1 MAGRSLLFIPGP
13 TNVPD
18 RILRAMHRPQEDH
31 RSPDHPAL
39 VRGVLED
46 LKPVF
51 GTTAGRAFVFPSSGS
66 GMWETALINTL
77 APGAK
82 VLVVRKGQFSHLF
95 ADVCTRLGYTP
106 QIIDVEWGEATP
118 PDQVHAA
125 LAADRAHEIQAV
137 CIVHNETATGVTSDV
152 AAVRRA
158 IDAAGH
164 PALLFVDG
172 VSAIASIDFQ
182 FDAWGV
188 DASITGSQ
196 KGFMMPAGLG
206 ILALSP
212 KALARVAESTQPR
225 GYFDLRPMIAANDT
239 GYFPYTPSIPLLYG
253 LRESLDML
261 REEGLP
267 NVVARHRR
275 LAEGVRAA
283 VGAWGLSLCARDAAC
298 VSDTVSAIMVPE
310 GINGADV
317 IRTAYQRYHVSLG
330 AGLARMA
337 GKLFRIGHLG
347 DLNEWMILG
356 GLGAVELALRD
367 VGVSVTLGQGVAA
380 AQAVWATTPATGP
393 RA

>member
-31 RSPDHPAL
+31 RSPDHPTL
-39 VRGVLED
+39 VRGIFED

-51 GTTAGRAFVFPSSGS
+51 GTTVGRAFVFPSSGS

-95 ADVCTRLGYTP
+95 ADICTRLGYATE
-106 QIIDVEWGEATP
+106 IIDVEWGAATP
-118 PDQVHAA
+118 PDRIAAA
-125 LAADRAHEIQAV
+125 LEADRQHEIQAV
-137 CIVHNETATGVTSDV
+137 CVVHNETATGVTSDIPAIR
-152 AAVRRA
+152 AAMDTAR
-158 IDAAGH
+158 H

-172 VSAIASIDFQ
+172 VSAIASLDFQ
-182 FDAWGV
+182 LDAWGV

-206 ILALSP
+206 ILAMSP
-212 KALARVAESTQPR
+212 KALARVADSTQPR

-253 LRESLDML
+253 LREALDML

-267 NVVARHRR
+267 AVIARHAR
-275 LAEGVRAA
+275 LASGVRAA
-283 VGAWGLSLCARDAAC
+283 VGAWGLSLCAKDPARA
-298 VSDTVSAIMVPE
+298 SNTVSAILTPE
-310 GINGADV
+310 GINAADV
-317 IRTAYQRYHVSLG
+317 IRVAYQRHQVSLG

-367 VGVSVTLGQGVAA
+367 VGVRVAPGSGVAA
-380 AQAVWATTPATGP
+380 AQGVWEAHPRPA
-393 RA
+393 A

>member
-18 RILRAMHRPQEDH
+18 RILRAMHRPQDDH

-39 VRGVLED
+39 VRGLFDD

-51 GTTAGRAFVFPSSGS
+51 GTTAGRPFIFPSSGS

-77 APGAK
+77 PPGAR

-95 ADVCTRLGYTP
+95 ADVCTRLGYRP
-106 QIIDVEWGEATP
+106 DVIDVEWGEASP
-118 PDQVHAA
+118 PDRIEAA
-125 LAADRAHEIQAV
+125 LVADRSHEIQAV
-137 CIVHNETATGVTSDV
+137 CVVHNETATGVTSDLP
-152 AAVRRA
+152 AIRRA
-158 IDAAGH
+158 LDAARH

-212 KALARVAESTQPR
+212 KALARVADNPQPR

-239 GYFPYTPSIPLLYG
+239 GYFPYTPSMPLLYG

-261 REEGLP
+261 HAEGIAQ
-267 NVVARHRR
+267 VVARHRR
-275 LAEGVRAA
+275 LASGVRAA
-283 VGAWGLSLCARDAAC
+283 VAAWGLALCARDPRAA
-298 VSDTVSAIMVPE
+298 SDTVSAILVPE
-310 GINGADV
+310 GINAADV
-317 IRTAYQRYHVSLG
+317 IRVAYQRYQVSLG

-347 DLNEWMILG
+347 DLNEWMLLG
-356 GLGAVELALRD
+356 GLGAVELALRE
-367 VGVSVTLGQGVAA
+367 VGIPVVPGSGVAA
-380 AQAVWATTPATGP
+380 AQAVWAPTLKGGA
-393 RA
+393 